1 MSEELFTDEDAAKT
15 IENIQPSLAIRIRDL
30 IRGGESVRHIVTVSR
45 SKTRSPLILGMIEGA
60 ARYYQET
67 RDAS

>member
-15 IENIQPSLAIRIRDL
+15 IENIQPSLAMRIQNL
-30 IRGGESVRHIVTVSR
+30 IQRGESVRRIVTVSR
-45 SKTRSPLILGMIEGA
+45 SRTRSPLILGMIEGA
-60 ARYYQET
+60 ARYYQEI